1 MERVSKGISIKRR
14 ERKLSLFVFRYTN
27 EYRNKDMDKIKLAAE
42 IYKKANKI
50 ISDINTILSI
60 LSKKD
65 K

>member
-1 MERVSKGISIKRR
+1 MERGSKGISIKRR

-60 LSKKD
+60 LSKKG